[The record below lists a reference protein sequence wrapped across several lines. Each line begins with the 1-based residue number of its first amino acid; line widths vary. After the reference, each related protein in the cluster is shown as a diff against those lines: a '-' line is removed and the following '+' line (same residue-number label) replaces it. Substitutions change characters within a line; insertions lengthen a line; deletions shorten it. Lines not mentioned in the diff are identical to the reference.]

1 MNDLS
6 SLALIRSLPP
16 QWRQDAPRRIGAFV
30 VHPASNELAGAA
42 GVVRVRPRLMDVLL
56 RLAAEPG
63 AVVAR
68 NRLLEEVW
76 PRRMVSDEVL
86 SRTIAE
92 LRTALGDDP
101 RHPSYIETIP
111 TVGYRLVATVED
123 APSPPAPA
131 GAHAARTDHGH
142 RAAAPGAAP
151 ADATRVAMANGSA
164 GSTAAGDDAHAID
177 ATNGA
182 HVSPPTM
189 TADTFAAARDASV
202 AAAAGG
208 DGIAAAHDIG
218 AADDIA
224 VATPGRAATDTGAR
238 VSMAARRDARRRV
251 LGAAALAVAVAAAA
265 ALVLHLRG
273 GGEGVSAPLAAR
285 IANAT
290 PYLSDPG
297 LEMEPRFAPD
307 GARIAFSSSTEFAS
321 RAHLVVLDLGASDAR
336 HLIGA
341 EDDGASYRS
350 PVFVGGH
357 RQLAYARCT
366 DMHCRIVLR
375 DIDGDAQKVLVA
387 EDRAPTPNFDVS
399 ADGRW
404 LVYANAH
411 RPQFPQGL
419 SLLDLATGTTRD
431 LTLPAAN
438 AGEDAMPRFAP
449 DGRTIA
455 FFRNVAGMGEL
466 WTIDADGS
474 HAGAAANAR
483 GAVYGAA
490 WRDARHILVA
500 ADWFGFRSLNDVDL
514 VTHTATFVGGR
525 GARFPDIAPT
535 GEIVY
540 ENAQFRTDLW
550 TVDAASGTPAATP
563 SWPSTRFTMKPEY
576 SPDGK
581 RVVFIS
587 NREGAEGAFIATP
600 GAPPLRVKLPEGYRY
615 VNAHWSPDGRAL
627 YAVRLDANPPHALS
641 AVRFDIASGATTALA
656 AVGPQID
663 EIYAD
668 ARGRDLYFAVLD
680 GQAMRLLRA
689 PLADLAAQE
698 PLPFPL
704 VTTFAVDATHIAF
717 TQPQIRGLTLCTL
730 ADLACEALPLPIS
743 DSTYGAW
750 TLGGGGVWYL
760 DNSSTPPTLA
770 RYDLAERRVTL
781 RTPFRPMAFG
791 RSIAV
796 SPDGREVLVA
806 REAPTL
812 IDLMVAR

>member
-30 VHPASNELAGAA
+30 VHPASNELAGPA
-42 GVVRVRPRLMDVLL
+42 GIVRVRPRLMDVLL

-63 AVVAR
+63 VVVAR

-92 LRTALGDDP
+92 LRTVLGDDP

-123 APSPPAPA
+123 APSLP
-131 GAHAARTDHGH
+131 AHAVARPARTDDGH
-142 RAAAPGAAP
+142 E
-151 ADATRVAMANGSA
+151 
-164 GSTAAGDDAHAID
+164 
-177 ATNGA
+177 
-182 HVSPPTM
+182 
-189 TADTFAAARDASV
+189 ARMPV
-202 AAAAGG
+202 AAEPDAGH
-208 DGIAAAHDIG
+208 IAAANGNAGTGSDHGDTQAMGATNRARGSLPGIAVDAF
-218 AADDIA
+218 AADRSGGAGTATGVATGHPTVPAPDAA
-224 VATPGRAATDTGAR
+224 VAAPSGEAPDDGAR
-238 VSMAARRDARRRV
+238 LPMATRRDTRRRV
-251 LGAAALAVAVAAAA
+251 LGAAALSIAVAAAA
-265 ALVLHLRG
+265 ALALHLRDG
-273 GGEGVSAPLAAR
+273 GDSVAAPLAAR

-341 EDDGASYRS
+341 DDDGASYRS

-375 DIDGDAQKVLVA
+375 DIDGDTQKVLVA

-411 RPQFPQGL
+411 RPLFPQGL
-419 SLLDLATGTTRD
+419 SLLDLATGATRD

-474 HAGAAANAR
+474 HASAAANAR

-514 VTHTATFVGGR
+514 VTHTASFVGGR

-550 TVDAASGTPAATP
+550 TFDVASGTPASTP

-581 RVVFIS
+581 RVVFVS
-587 NREGAEGAFIATP
+587 NREGAEAAFIATA
-600 GAPPLRVKLPEGYRY
+600 GAPPVRVKLPDGFRY
-615 VNAHWSPDGRAL
+615 VNAHWSSDGRAL

-641 AVRFDIASGATTALA
+641 AVRFDIAGGATTLLSAL
-656 AVGPQID
+656 GTQID
-663 EIYAD
+663 EVYAD

-689 PLADLAAQE
+689 PLANLAAQE

-704 VTTFAVDATHIAF
+704 VGTFAVDATHIAF

-760 DNSSTPPTLA
+760 DNSSAPPTLA

-781 RTPFRPMAFG
+781 RARFPPMAFG

>member
-6 SLALIRSLPP
+6 SLALLRSLPP
-16 QWRQDAPRRIGAFV
+16 QWRQDAPRRIGAFI
-30 VHPASNELAGAA
+30 VHPASNELAGTA

-123 APSPPAPA
+123 APALAAPA

-142 RAAAPGAAP
+142 RSSAPGAAP

-164 GSTAAGDDAHAID
+164 GSIAAVDGAHVID
-177 ATNGA
+177 AANGA
-182 HVSPPTM
+182 HASPSTM
-189 TADTFAAARDASV
+189 TADTFTTARDASV

-208 DGIAAAHDIG
+208 DGIPAAYDIG
-218 AADDIA
+218 AADAIT
-224 VATPGRAATDTGAR
+224 VAKPGHPVTDTGPR
-238 VSMAARRDARRRV
+238 VSMDARRDPRRRV
-251 LGAAALAVAVAAAA
+251 LGAAALAIAVAAAA
-265 ALVLHLRG
+265 ALLLHLRG
-273 GGEGVSAPLAAR
+273 GGDAVSAPLAAR

-366 DMHCRIVLR
+366 DMRCRIVLR

-387 EDRAPTPNFDVS
+387 EERAPTPNFDVS

-455 FFRNVAGMGEL
+455 FFRNVGGMGEL
-466 WTIDADGS
+466 WTIDADGN
-474 HAGAAANAR
+474 HAAPAANAR

-525 GARFPDIAPT
+525 GARFPDVAPT

-550 TVDAASGTPAATP
+550 TVDAVSGTPAATP

-627 YAVRLDANPPHALS
+627 YAVRLDGNPPHALS
-641 AVRFDIASGATTALA
+641 AVRFDIASGATTVLA

-781 RTPFRPMAFG
+781 RTPFAPMAFG